1 MLSPQPCP
9 STCLAQQVREGNLLL
24 PPSVCGVR
32 ESGPPG
38 DFRGEHRLGVLVV
51 IPLSSLVGCRQPW
64 TSWWRR
70 T

>member
-1 MLSPQPCP
+1 MLSPQPSP
-9 STCLAQQVREGNLLL
+9 SACLAQRVREGNLLF
-24 PPSVCGVR
+24 PPSLCGVR

-38 DFRGEHRLGVLVV
+38 GFRGERRLGVLVV
-51 IPLSSLVGCRQPW
+51 THLSFPVACRQLW